1 MANAGRPRGED
12 KKKGCAMAHPL
23 KKIILL
29 LAGLAVPVGPI
40 AARADSTVDARAEA
54 KKHYDRAMQL
64 NEDGQVAEAVI
75 ELKRCYELSP
85 HHTVLYNLGQAYI
98 TLASPVEAVSALQRY
113 LDEGGKDIKPA
124 RRAEVEQEIARQK
137 TRIATLDISG
147 LPDGAVVTIDGDDVG
162 KAPLVAPLRVGL
174 GKHVVAATA
183 AGYEPGEAKIEI
195 AGEDRKVVD
204 LKLVPRPAPP
214 FPAAAPAPVPT
225 PAPVLAPLPAP
236 APAPNMFSTSATWA
250 QPAPGTSLAP
260 VQGEVAASAERWKW
274 SSLRIGGIVAA
285 SMGVAGLVTGGILWE
300 MAKDKNGEANN
311 QLPSSYAQARSTR
324 SQAEDLTTGANA
336 CLIAGGVLAGVGVIT
351 TLLSFIDDSPSKS
364 VALAPAMGPNFA
376 GLTMQGVW

>member
-1 MANAGRPRGED
+1 
-12 KKKGCAMAHPL
+12 MAHSL

-29 LAGLAVPVGPI
+29 LAVLAIPVGPI
-40 AARADSTVDARAEA
+40 AARADSTADARAEA
-54 KKHYDRAMQL
+54 KKHYDRAMEL

-98 TLASPVEAVSALQRY
+98 TLAKPVEAVAALQRY

-137 TRIATLDISG
+137 TRIATMDIGG
-147 LPDGAVVTIDGDDVG
+147 LPDGAVVTIDGDEVG
-162 KAPLVAPLRVGL
+162 KAPLVAPLRVGV

-204 LKLVPRPAPP
+204 LKLVPRPAQP
-214 FPAAAPAPVPT
+214 FVAAAPVTSLAATPV
-225 PAPVLAPLPAP
+225 PAP
-236 APAPNMFSTSATWA
+236 AAVPAAPTPPAAPEASPNVATSAQLT
-250 QPAPGTSLAP
+250 PGASLASA
-260 VQGEVAASAERWKW
+260 QGEADSWAE
-274 SSLRIGGIVAA
+274 SSKG
-285 SMGVAGLVTGGILWE
+285 SGVQIAGL
-300 MAKDKNGEANN
+300 
-311 QLPSSYAQARSTR
+311 
-324 SQAEDLTTGANA
+324 
-336 CLIAGGVLAGVGVIT
+336 VLAGVGAVGLAAGVILLRKEHDDWYGKACLMAGGMLLGAGLVT

-364 VALAPAMGPNFA
+364 AVIAPALGPNFA
-376 GLTMQGVW
+376 GLAMKGNW

>member
-1 MANAGRPRGED
+1 
-12 KKKGCAMAHPL
+12 MAHPL
-23 KKIILL
+23 KKVIL
-29 LAGLAVPVGPI
+29 ALAVLAIPAGPI
-40 AARADSTVDARAEA
+40 VARADSTADARAEA
-54 KKHYDRAMQL
+54 KKHYDRAMEL

-75 ELKRCYELSP
+75 ELKRAYEIAP

-98 TLASPVEAVSALQRY
+98 TLAKPVEAVAALQRY

-162 KAPLVAPLRVGL
+162 RAPLVAPLRVGV

-204 LKLVPRPAPP
+204 LKLVPRPAQP
-214 FPAAAPAPVPT
+214 FVAAAPVPAPVPVS
-225 PAPVLAPLPAP
+225 APTSVPVP
-236 APAPNMFSTSATWA
+236 APAPNMLSTSARWA
-250 QPAPGTSLAP
+250 QPAPGTSLVP
-260 VQGEVAASAERWKW
+260 PQGEVAASAESSRW
-274 SSLRIGGIVAA
+274 SGLRTAGIVAA
-285 SMGVAGLVTGGILWE
+285 SVGVAGLVTGGILWE
-300 MAKDKNGEANN
+300 VAKDKNSEANN
-311 QLPSSYAQARSTR
+311 QLPSSYGQARSTR

-336 CLIAGGVLAGVGVIT
+336 CLIAGGVLAGIGVIT
-351 TLLSFIDDSPSKS
+351 TLLSFIDDSPPKS
-364 VALAPAMGPNFA
+364 VALAPTMGPNFA
-376 GLTMQGVW
+376 GLTMKGIW